1 MMFLP
6 DKLARSFVGVLI
18 ATFLVLAA
26 CFYFLGRQ
34 WQLDVEH
41 QQMALQDRAVGA
53 FDDVREHLQS
63 AGLSAAHR
71 HQAFAVLATNVQ
83 QFGADAANDLGSAF
97 AVAPTGAFIWIPGKG
112 TIWQF
117 GLDEAMRQRVDGRRT
132 WNSWTAKGRRPPR
145 RALEIWEAEDGVPH
159 YLLWGRVENELY
171 GFVFAQPP
179 VSIDERTWIWMFG
192 VLLIAMVFSCAAFAA
207 WQLYRS
213 SLRERADN
221 ELKSRFVSDVSHEL
235 KTPLAAMGLWADM
248 LASGRISSEER
259 RAHALAV
266 IREEKDRMLRM
277 VVNLLDYTRLEAHRR
292 VYDVVDFDGA
302 ELVRATTEWVAGNF
316 PKDGLVVDVPP
327 PGRVILHADRD
338 AVKEIVL
345 NLLSNAA
352 KYAAAAGR
360 VEVVLKRQEDK
371 AVLTVADHGP
381 GLSPEELKRAFT
393 RFYRAPD
400 ETASSKGGFG
410 LGLPIARGLARGMG
424 GDLTADL
431 RQTGTGLVFTL
442 VLPMGGPACPTS

>member
-1 MMFLP
+1 MKFLP

-18 ATFLVLAA
+18 ATFLVLVA

-34 WQLDVEH
+34 WQLDAER
-41 QQMALQDRAVGA
+41 QQMALQDRSVGA
-53 FDDVREHLQS
+53 FDNVREHLQS
-63 AGLSAAHR
+63 AGPSATQR
-71 HQAFAVLATNVQ
+71 HQAFAVLATDVR
-83 QFGADAANDLGSAF
+83 QFGSDAANDLGSAF

-112 TIWQF
+112 TTWQF
-117 GLDEAMRQRVDGRRT
+117 GLDESMRQRVDGRRT
-132 WNSWTAKGRRPPR
+132 WNGWTTKGRRPPR
-145 RALEIWEAEDGVPH
+145 RALEIWESDGVPY
-159 YLLWGRVENELY
+159 YLLWGRVEDELY

-179 VSIDERTWIWMFG
+179 VSIDERTWIWVFG

-213 SLRERADN
+213 SLRERTDN
-221 ELKSRFVSDVSHEL
+221 ERKSRFVSDVSHEL

-248 LASGRISSEER
+248 LASGRLPSEER
-259 RAHALAV
+259 RAQALAV

-302 ELVRATTEWVAGNF
+302 ELVRATTELVAGDF

-360 VEVVLKRQEDK
+360 VEVVLKRQDDK

-381 GLSPEELKRAFT
+381 GLSPEELRRVFT
-393 RFYRAPD
+393 RFYRVLD
-400 ETASSKGGFG
+400 ENASSKGGFG

-424 GDLTADL
+424 GDLTACG
-431 RQTGTGLVFTL
+431 RAKGPGLVFTL
-442 VLPMGGPACPTS
+442 VLPVGGPACPTF